1 MTIRLKKQVIDILR
15 VLKKKDSEVLARDLI
30 DEMKIDYIVLMSA
43 VNDLIAHDLGGFKEA
58 ELNQISLTEEGKDYL
73 KKGLLERQLLNF
85 LLEEKIKEISIE
97 EFQKRINLDKKIF
110 YIGISNLKKNRWIAQ
125 SKATGEEK

>member
-15 VLKKKDSEVLARDLI
+15 VLRKKDSEVLARDLI

-43 VNDLIAHDLGGFKEA
+43 VNDLIAYDLGGFKEA

-73 KKGLLERQLLNF
+73 KKGLPER
-85 LLEEKIKEISIE
+85 
-97 EFQKRINLDKKIF
+97 
-110 YIGISNLKKNRWIAQ
+110 
-125 SKATGEEK
+125 